1 MASNLRR
8 MVVLGPSGT
17 INPGGSHDYRNA
29 SNRLFFSDT
38 RTRWARFWA
47 DWATLDAARLAAL
60 DAQIARAKRDGL
72 QVILT
77 LYRFPTW
84 ANGTGALTPE
94 QLAAT
99 MSDRKTANDPETKAK
114 SLLLRY
120 PDDVSETSVFG
131 RFLTTLV
138 SRYSRNN
145 ARRPVLDAV
154 VDFIEVCNEPNYM
167 WWPQQAPSADPANP
181 YATSTITIADVVA
194 RMFVT
199 AQRITARYGGEP
211 MLCGPGT
218 ADTTDGGRLRTAYHS
233 FTERLLPALTAAGFV
248 AGPRFAWSHH
258 NYTDVTYDMG
268 PGSTFPGAATDP
280 TRLTN
285 RAADTR
291 RRLVGRWAGWPAA
304 DAANPQIL
312 LTEGGV
318 TLPNI
323 AARWGITD
331 RAAQLAK
338 QSELVQRKEP
348 DGGEHRRGVGHRD
361 ARLLPLVHGP
371 QLRLRP
377 GRDVRERR
385 RDAAGVQDLEGAAL
399 VPVGGG
405 AGARAV
411 R

>member
-1 MASNLRR
+1 MTTTLRR
-8 MVVLGPSGT
+8 MVALGPSGT

-29 SNRLFFSDT
+29 SNRVFFSDT

-47 DWATLDAARLAAL
+47 DWPTLEPAAGQLDTTRLAAL

-72 QVILT
+72 RVMLT

-84 ANGTGALTPE
+84 ANGTDVLTAQALTS
-94 QLAAT
+94 T
-99 MSDRKTANDPETKAK
+99 MADRKTATDPDSKAK
-114 SLLLRY
+114 SLLMRY
-120 PDDVSETSVFG
+120 PDDVSEASAFG

-145 ARRPVLDAV
+145 TRRPVPDAV
-154 VDFIEVCNEPNYM
+154 VDFIELGNEPNYT
-167 WWPQQAPSADPANP
+167 WWPQQAPSTDPANP

-211 MLCGPGT
+211 MLCGPGVS
-218 ADTTDGGRLRTAYHS
+218 DTTDGGRLRTAYHS
-233 FTERLLPALTAAGFV
+233 FTERLLPALTAVGFV
-248 AGPRFAWSHH
+248 PGPRFAWSHH

-285 RAADTR
+285 RAADVR
-291 RRLVGRWAGWPAA
+291 RRLVGRWAGWPAG

-331 RAAQLAK
+331 PAAQRAK
-338 QSELVQRKEP
+338 QAELVQRNWNRMAVNTG
-348 DGGEHRRGVGHRD
+348 DGVGIAMLAYYLWYTD
-361 ARLLPLVHGP
+361 PNYDCGLA
-371 QLRLRP
+371 
-377 GRDVRERR
+377 ETF
-385 RDAAGVQDLEGAAL
+385 ES
-399 VPVGGG
+399 GG
-405 AGARAV
+405 ATRPAYKTWKALPSFQ
-411 R
+411 

>member
-1 MASNLRR
+1 MAANLRR

-17 INPGGSHDYRNA
+17 INPGGSHDYRSA
-29 SNRLFFSDT
+29 GNRLFFSDT
-38 RTRWARFWA
+38 RTRWVRFWA
-47 DWATLDAARLAAL
+47 DWPTLEPANGQLDATRLAAL

-72 QVILT
+72 GVVLT

-84 ANGTGALTPE
+84 ANGTDALTAD

-99 MSDRKTANDPETKAK
+99 MPDRKSATDPDTKAK

-120 PDDVSETSVFG
+120 PDDVSPASVFG

-138 SRYSRNN
+138 TRYSRNN
-145 ARRPVLDAV
+145 RRRPNVDAV

-181 YATSTITIADVVA
+181 YATAAITIADVVA
-194 RMFVT
+194 RMFQTAQQVT
-199 AQRITARYGGEP
+199 AAYGGQP

-218 ADTTDGGRLRTAYHS
+218 SDTTDGGRLRTAYHS
-233 FTERLLPALTAAGFV
+233 FTERLLPALQAIGFTAGAG
-248 AGPRFAWSHH
+248 FAWSHH
-258 NYTDVTYDMG
+258 NYTDVTYDQG
-268 PGSTFPGAATDP
+268 AGSTFPGVATDP

-304 DAANPQIL
+304 DPANPQIL

-323 AARWGITD
+323 AARWGIAD
-331 RAAQLAK
+331 PAAQRAK
-338 QSELVQRKEP
+338 QAELLQRNWNRMVNT
-348 DGGEHRRGVGHRD
+348 G
-361 ARLLPLVHGP
+361 
-371 QLRLRP
+371 
-377 GRDVRERR
+377 
-385 RDAAGVQDLEGAAL
+385 EGAGIAML
-399 VPVGGG
+399 AQYLWYTDPNYDDGLCETAESGG
-405 AGARAV
+405 ATRPAYKTWKALPSFQ
-411 R
+411 

>member
-1 MASNLRR
+1 MATNLRR

-29 SNRLFFSDT
+29 SNRVFFSDT

-47 DWATLDAARLAAL
+47 DWPTLEPAAGQLDTARLAAL

-72 QVILT
+72 KVILT

-84 ANGTGALTPE
+84 ANGTAALTPE

-99 MSDRKTANDPETKAK
+99 MPDRKTATDPETKAK
-114 SLLLRY
+114 SLLMRY
-120 PDDVSETSVFG
+120 PDDVSEASVFG

-154 VDFIEVCNEPNYM
+154 VDFIELGNEPNYT

-181 YATSTITIADVVA
+181 YATSTIIIADVVA

-218 ADTTDGGRLRTAYHS
+218 SDTTDGGRLRTAYHS
-233 FTERLLPALTAAGFV
+233 FTERLIPALAALQFV
-248 AGPRFAWSHH
+248 PGAKFAWSHH

-304 DAANPQIL
+304 DVNNPQIL

-331 RAAQLAK
+331 RTAQLAK
-338 QSELVQRKEP
+338 QAELVQRNWNRMAVNT
-348 DGGEHRRGVGHRD
+348 GEGVGIAMLGYYLWYTD
-361 ARLLPLVHGP
+361 PNYDCGLA
-371 QLRLRP
+371 
-377 GRDVRERR
+377 ETF
-385 RDAAGVQDLEGAAL
+385 ES
-399 VPVGGG
+399 GG
-405 AGARAV
+405 ATRPAYKTWKALPSFQ
-411 R
+411 